1 MSYLQS
7 QRNLIL
13 SGGIELSMR
22 QLQVFEETM
31 EEVRMDRISESGF
44 HDNDD
49 SEQKHDINPD
59 DAKNGDVPSSMSDNG
74 EELNGDIGDT
84 EKFEQGSAVSSIEQR
99 LPAEN
104 PSRDSQELPQES
116 KEQDDDYE
124 SEQDD
129 KSNE

>member
-1 MSYLQS
+1 LQS

-31 EEVRMDRISESGF
+31 EEARMDRISESGF

-59 DAKNGDVPSSMSDNG
+59 DEKNGDVPSSMSD
-74 EELNGDIGDT
+74 NGDIGDT
-84 EKFEQGSAVSSIEQR
+84 EKFEQGSAVSSIEQH

-104 PSRDSQELPQES
+104 PSRNSQELSQES
-116 KEQDDDYE
+116 KELNDDYE
-124 SEQDD
+124 NEQDD